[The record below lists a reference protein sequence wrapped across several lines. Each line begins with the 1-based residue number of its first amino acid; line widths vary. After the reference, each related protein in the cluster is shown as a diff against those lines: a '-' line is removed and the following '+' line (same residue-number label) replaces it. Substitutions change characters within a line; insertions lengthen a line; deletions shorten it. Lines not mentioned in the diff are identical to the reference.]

1 MQADRRRKDGKTD
14 RRIAMSNTA
23 SGATDTENEKAQVE
37 ESVNRTLDQ
46 WRARIDELKVQV
58 DLAKLDV
65 RERATKQLDLAQNVC
80 LAAFSM
86 LSDARHDAAVNAD
99 TLREGV
105 EQLLHDLKRAFEAA
119 QAVIERG

>member
-1 MQADRRRKDGKTD
+1 
-14 RRIAMSNTA
+14 MSDAA
-23 SGATDTENEKAQVE
+23 SGATATENEKSQVA
-37 ESVNRTLDQ
+37 ESVNRALNE
-46 WRARIDELKVQV
+46 WRTRIDELKVQV

-65 RERATKQLDLAQNVC
+65 RERATKQLDVAQNVC

-105 EQLLHDLKRAFEAA
+105 EQLLHDIKRAFEAA
-119 QAVIERG
+119 QGVIDRG

>member
-1 MQADRRRKDGKTD
+1 
-14 RRIAMSNTA
+14 MSNVD
-23 SGATDTENEKAQVE
+23 SGAIGAEQEKAQVA
-37 ESVNRTLDQ
+37 ESANRTLDE
-46 WRARIDELKVQV
+46 WRRRIDELKVQV

-65 RERATKQLDLAQNVC
+65 RERATKQLEVAQNVC

-105 EQLLHDLKRAFEAA
+105 EQFFHDVKRAFEAA
-119 QAVIERG
+119 QAVIDRG

>member
-1 MQADRRRKDGKTD
+1 
-14 RRIAMSNTA
+14 MSNAA
-23 SGATDTENEKAQVE
+23 SGPTDTEQREGPRWT

-46 WRARIDELKVQV
+46 WRTRIDELKVQV

-99 TLREGV
+99 TLRQGI
-105 EQLLHDLKRAFEAA
+105 EQLLHDVKRAFEAA
-119 QAVIERG
+119 QAVIDRG